1 MVHDH
6 EQANPWQIQQPA
18 QSYQVPHLAAY
29 KAQYTDPTYGSLQG
43 YAADPDVSA
52 QGRNYIIGTGNVQL
66 YYYGGTS
73 LSSPMFGSILAL
85 INAVR

>member
-1 MVHDH
+1 M
-6 EQANPWQIQQPA
+6 
-18 QSYQVPHLAAY
+18 PHLAAY

-52 QGRNYIIGTGNVQL
+52 QGRNYIIGTGATPKL

-73 LSSPMFGSILAL
+73 LSSPMFGGILAL